1 MSCSFAFKK
10 KRLSIF
16 SLLAS
21 IPLHNGKPTIPQH
34 GHAQL
39 ITKLINIGII
49 LDFLQK
55 AAST

>member
-21 IPLHNGKPTIPQH
+21 IPLHNGKLMIPQH

-39 ITKLINIGII
+39 TIQNIGII
-49 LDFLQK
+49 LDLLQK
-55 AAST
+55 VAST